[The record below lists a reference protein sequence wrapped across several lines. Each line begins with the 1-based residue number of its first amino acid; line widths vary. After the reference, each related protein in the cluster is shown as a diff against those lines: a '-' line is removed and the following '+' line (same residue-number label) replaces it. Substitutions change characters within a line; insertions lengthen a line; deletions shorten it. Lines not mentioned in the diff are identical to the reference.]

1 MHRLSVIQEHL
12 SPKDLSNPTDYN
24 VELKKNDQ
32 SGKKILSAVV
42 FSKSQEMSCTD
53 FELSNSIFEK
63 NFLIDFRGF
72 EDFLSSDI
80 TIPVFNKDGSHSL
93 KSSICNISQYS
104 NDLKEL
110 HILFN
115 EIEDGKTKKI
125 SKNQL
130 QKLSVDDLDIKYY
143 SLAFQENEGKT
154 ELFLIDFSRQNIVDT
169 FGDAKT
175 TEILKLFDKNHQLAA
190 RILVEASK
198 IKDRFPDSRPSQP
211 ISQELVSK
219 KNVLWVY

>member
-1 MHRLSVIQEHL
+1 L
-12 SPKDLSNPTDYN
+12 
-24 VELKKNDQ
+24 
-32 SGKKILSAVV
+32 
-42 FSKSQEMSCTD
+42 
-53 FELSNSIFEK
+53 
-63 NFLIDFRGF
+63 
-72 EDFLSSDI
+72 
-80 TIPVFNKDGSHSL
+80 
-93 KSSICNISQYS
+93 NISQYS